1 MIHSMTGF
9 GDAADERDGSRY
21 LVEIKSLNNRYFKPT
36 IKLPDAVSG
45 LEPEI
50 ESALRKRTGRGS
62 VIYALRMKSAEPA
75 AGARIDVEALRAYVG
90 QLAQAGF
97 EVREPERLMFLPGV
111 IVAPTAADAESADD
125 SALDR
130 HREIVL
136 RLTREA
142 ADKLLA
148 MRRREGE
155 SLMEDLAIHLGVIS
169 EHLGAIRDRAGGVV
183 EQYHE
188 RLLARVNEL
197 LAKAELSVVQG
208 DLLKEVAVFAERSD
222 ISEELHRLGH
232 HVEQFGAACRGDAEE
247 YVGRKLDFIT
257 QEMLREANTIGSKAG
272 DPEIAGRIVD
282 IKGAIDRL
290 KEQVQNVE

>member
-1 MIHSMTGF
+1 MIYSMTGF
-9 GDAADERDGSRY
+9 GDASDEAGGSRY
-21 LVEIKSLNNRYFKPT
+21 SVEIKSLNNRYFKPS
-36 IKLPDAVSG
+36 IKLPEAVSG

-50 ESALRKRTGRGS
+50 ETVLRHKAGRGS
-62 VIYALRMKSAEPA
+62 VIYSLRMRSADATPT
-75 AGARIDVEALRAYVG
+75 GARIDVEALRAYVG

-111 IVAPTAADAESADD
+111 ILSGDAAEPAADDGD
-125 SALDR
+125 LDR

-136 RLTREA
+136 RLTHEA

-155 SLMEDLAIHLGVIS
+155 SLLGDLMTHTNVIAANLS
-169 EHLGAIRDRAGGVV
+169 AIRDRAGGVV
-183 EQYHE
+183 EQYYD
-188 RLLARVNEL
+188 RLVARVNEL
-197 LAKAELSVVQG
+197 LAKAELSVDRS

-222 ISEELHRLGH
+222 ISEELHRLSH
-232 HVEQFGAACRGDAEE
+232 HVEQFEAACRGDAEQH
-247 YVGRKLDFIT
+247 VGRKLDFIA

-272 DPEIAGRIVD
+272 DPEIAGRVVE

>member
-1 MIHSMTGF
+1 MTGF
-9 GDAADERDGSRY
+9 GDAAAERDGSRY

-50 ESALRKRTGRGS
+50 ESVLRKRTGRGS
-62 VIYALRMKSAEPA
+62 VIYALRMKSAETTA
-75 AGARIDVEALRAYVG
+75 EARIDVEALRAYVG
-90 QLAQAGF
+90 QLAEAGF

-111 IVAPTAADAESADD
+111 VVSPSADAEVADD
-125 SALDR
+125 ATLDK

-155 SLMEDLAIHLGVIS
+155 SLMTDLMTHTKVIS
-169 EHLGAIRDRAGGVV
+169 ENLSAIRDRAGGVV
-183 EQYHE
+183 EQYHD

-197 LAKAELSVVQG
+197 LAKAELSVVRG

-222 ISEELHRLGH
+222 ISEELHRLSH
-232 HVEQFGAACRGDAEE
+232 HVEQFESACRGDAEE

-257 QEMLREANTIGSKAG
+257 QEMLREANTIGSKAA
-272 DPEIAGRIVD
+272 DPEIAGRIVE